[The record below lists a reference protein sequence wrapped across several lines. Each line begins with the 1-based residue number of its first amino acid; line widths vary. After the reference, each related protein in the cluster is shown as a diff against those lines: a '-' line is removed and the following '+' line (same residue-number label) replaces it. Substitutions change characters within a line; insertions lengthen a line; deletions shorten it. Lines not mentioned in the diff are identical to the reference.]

1 MPESIIGDTQNCFL
15 TYFVIALVRFLTM
28 PRWKPLRFYDVI
40 EDIFF
45 VLFFC
50 LRMMLKY
57 STQLCS
63 VASIASWPLV
73 MP

>member
-1 MPESIIGDTQNCFL
+1 
-15 TYFVIALVRFLTM
+15 
-28 PRWKPLRFYDVI
+28 LRFYDVI